1 MDRREFL
8 VAGAAALATTGCV
21 AESARIADAGV
32 ETPTA
37 NGEKAES
44 SLIVSPPVLQ
54 NAAMFRSLPT
64 SPGRGALSAAAIAL
78 RT

>member
-54 NAAMFRSLPT
+54 GCGEGCVCVYLVDTGTPT
-64 SPGRGALSAAAIAL
+64 
-78 RT
+78 